1 MLHGWCDPKQVFKE
15 GRKLL
20 ALGVFWISENSSL
33 KLRIKAS
40 RVSLRC
46 NPMLF
51 ALLWE
56 R

>member
-1 MLHGWCDPKQVFKE
+1 MLRGWCDPKQVLKE

-33 KLRIKAS
+33 KWRMNVS
-40 RVSLRC
+40 RVSLSC
-46 NPMLF
+46 NSMLF
-51 ALLWE
+51 VLWA